1 MGRIHE
7 YKCPSCHGVWKLFLG
22 HGWNHGS
29 IKQVL
34 KVFSP
39 ELQNKIITEAKGDP
53 DPLFLFNY
61 QAALC
66 KDCQNLVAV
75 PVIQFL
81 ETKKTFVEK
90 CPDCGGDAEILAEDS
105 DIICPRCKK
114 ENLCLQEIGNWD

>member
-1 MGRIHE
+1 MGRIQE
-7 YKCPSCHGVWKLFLG
+7 YKCPSCHGFWKLFLG

-39 ELQNKIITEAKGDP
+39 ELQNKIIAEAKGDP

-66 KDCQNLVAV
+66 KDCQNLLAV

-81 ETKKTFVEK
+81 ETKRMFMPK
-90 CPDCGGDAEILAEDS
+90 CPDCGGDVEILAEDS
-105 DIICPRCKK
+105 DVICPRCKK
-114 ENLCLQEIGNWD
+114 EILCLQEIGNWD